1 MSIAARVQAAATF
14 VPNLYRD
21 LFIQV
26 EIPIFLQSPQHYANV
41 SYDEHLEGEYQ
52 VCRSNGNVFSW
63 KGEDRL
69 VHWKQV
75 WRK

>member
-21 LFIQV
+21 LCIQV
-26 EIPIFLQSPQHYANV
+26 EIPIFLQSRQHYANV

-52 VCRSNGNVFSW
+52 VRRSNGNVLDE
-63 KGEDRL
+63 KEKI
-69 VHWKQV
+69 V
-75 WRK
+75 

>member
-1 MSIAARVQAAATF
+1 MSITARVQAAAATF

-41 SYDEHLEGEYQ
+41 SDDEHLKGEYQ
-52 VCRSNGNVFSW
+52 ERRSNGNVFHE
-63 KGEDRL
+63 KEKI
-69 VHWKQV
+69 V
-75 WRK
+75 

>member
-1 MSIAARVQAAATF
+1 MSITARVQAAAATF

-21 LFIQV
+21 LCIQV

-52 VCRSNGNVFSW
+52 VRRSNGNVFHE
-63 KGEDRL
+63 KEKI
-69 VHWKQV
+69 V
-75 WRK
+75 

>member
-26 EIPIFLQSPQHYANV
+26 EIPIFLQSLQHYANV
-41 SYDEHLEGEYQ
+41 SYNEHLEGGIPG
-52 VCRSNGNVFSW
+52 VS
-63 KGEDRL
+63 
-69 VHWKQV
+69 KQ
-75 WRK
+75 RQRIS